1 MSGMGLTEPGGG
13 IDLEMAA
20 AAVLADNKDV
30 RLLLRVLANTL
41 KEALGDRVEVA
52 HATGGLLHH
61 RSEEVTGITVHL
73 GPDDYEAQLDR
84 GSVRCTVGRSSGG
97 IRIRS
102 EQLPV
107 EQWLTR
113 LLGSLQQ
120 EAVSNQSAR
129 AALQNVIIGGGT

>member
-1 MSGMGLTEPGGG
+1 MGLTEPGAGM
-13 IDLEMAA
+13 DLEMAA

-30 RLLLRVLANTL
+30 RLLLRALGNNL

-52 HATGGLLHH
+52 HAPGGVLHH
-61 RSEEVTGITVHL
+61 RSDDVTRITVHL
-73 GPDDYEAQLDR
+73 DQDDYEVQLER
-84 GSVRCTVGRSSGG
+84 GALRCTVGRSSGG

-120 EAVSNQSAR
+120 EAVNNQSAR
-129 AALQNVIIGGGT
+129 AALQNVIIGGGA

>member
-1 MSGMGLTEPGGG
+1 MGLTEPGGG
-13 IDLEMAA
+13 MDLEMAA

-30 RLLLRVLANTL
+30 RLLLRVLGNSL
-41 KEALGDRVEVA
+41 KEALGDRVQVA
-52 HATGGLLHH
+52 HATGSLLHR
-61 RSEEVTGITVHL
+61 RSEDVTRITVHL
-73 GPDDYEAQLDR
+73 DEDDYEAQLEG

-113 LLGSLQQ
+113 LLGSLQR
-120 EAVSNQSAR
+120 EAVDNQSAR
-129 AALQNVIIGGGT
+129 AALQNVIIGGGA